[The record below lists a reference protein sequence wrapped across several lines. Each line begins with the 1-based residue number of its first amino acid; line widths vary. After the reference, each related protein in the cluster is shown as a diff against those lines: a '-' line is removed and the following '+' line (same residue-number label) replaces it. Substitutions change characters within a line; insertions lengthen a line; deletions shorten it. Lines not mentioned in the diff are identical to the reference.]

1 MAFDLLDTNPFATN
15 FLSLDTTSRPGFTF
29 DPELDTVEFNTWKKN
44 FLDNLDVK
52 TTPKVDAASAVNA
65 YNTANISKTLAG
77 TLEPLK
83 ARADKQLAGG
93 AILKTAAAA
102 GQLFSDLMV
111 ASSNFKNIRRQKEN
125 TKLDAEN
132 QMAALDNQVLYYKNQ
147 IADKFNQTLA
157 RSAVVMAAKN
167 LRVTAGN
174 LLEQTKGAAY
184 DATKDIQTLESNAE
198 LKKIM
203 LRSKQRQADI
213 TAKLQKSQEVTTL
226 LGDAANLGLMVA
238 TGGGTFESWGDLF
251 AGMGGTESLNDTVYG
266 G

>member
-15 FLSLDTTSRPGFTF
+15 FLSLNTTSRQGFTF

-52 TTPKVDAASAVNA
+52 TTPKFDAVSVVNA
-65 YNTANISKTLAG
+65 YNTANISNTLDKMEES
-77 TLEPLK
+77 LSEQKDK
-83 ARADKQLAGG
+83 AKKKMAYG
-93 AILKTAAAA
+93 AILKTAASA
-102 GQLFSDLMV
+102 GQLFSDILV
-111 ASSNFKNIRRQKEN
+111 ASSNWKNINRQKEN

-184 DATKDIQTLESNAE
+184 DATKDIQMLESNAE

-203 LRSKQRQADI
+203 LRSQQRQADI

-226 LGDAANLGLMVA
+226 LDDAANLGLMVG
-238 TGGGTFESWGDLF
+238 TGGGTFESWGELLR
-251 AGMGGTESLNDTVYG
+251 AIQK
-266 G
+266 